1 MRQKRTVEEL
11 SIEELERLLAIKR
24 REARQGNLRRMKQS
38 GRVIE
43 TANTVTP
50 DPQTAQQAN
59 EPKPYSDANGLSAG
73 TIELPPEAVEKR
85 KIAPQFEDSV
95 NPDAFAQPRRDG
107 AGRIWRS
114 FVDRS
119 LLLLEV
125 GAVVGLVVLG
135 VSLFNGLE
143 LLQEETAAAQAAA
156 EEQRSASI
164 PTLEPTPQLRI
175 ADVVLPT
182 GHTPPQNG
190 ASSFNFAEVPAALQA
205 EVARQVF
212 LPDDFAR
219 PVRTDDTPL
228 RVRIPALNID
238 HDIVQGVDWNALQ
251 LGVGMLPNGA
261 VPQDDDDNV
270 VLAAHNDI
278 YGEIFRDLDQ
288 LEAGDQIEIQTQTG
302 SYVYVVRETQVVE
315 PDAVHVMQP
324 QGSPMVTLISCY
336 PYQVNTQRI
345 VVFADR
351 ADSMQ

>member
-1 MRQKRTVEEL
+1 MRHKRTVDEL
-11 SIEELERLLAIKR
+11 SIEELERVLAIKR
-24 REARQGNLRRMKQS
+24 REARQQNLRRLKQS

-43 TANTVTP
+43 TVNHESPEAHP
-50 DPQTAQQAN
+50 
-59 EPKPYSDANGLSAG
+59 EPTPYSDANGLSAG
-73 TIELPPEAVEKR
+73 TIELPAEAVQKR
-85 KIAPQFEDSV
+85 KVAPQFEDGV
-95 NPDAFAQPRRDG
+95 NPEAFAEPRGDR
-107 AGRIWRS
+107 ARQIWRT

-125 GAVVGLVVLG
+125 AAVVGLVVLG
-135 VSLFNGLE
+135 VSLLNGLE

-164 PTLEPTPQLRI
+164 PTLAPTPQLRLT
-175 ADVVLPT
+175 DVVLPT

-190 ASSFNFAEVPAALQA
+190 VSSFNFAEVPAALQA

-219 PVRTDDTPL
+219 PERTDDTPL

-261 VPQDDDDNV
+261 VPRSEGDNV

-278 YGEIFRDLDQ
+278 YGEIFRHLDQ
-288 LEAGDQIEIQTQTG
+288 LEPGDQIEIQTQSG
-302 SYVYVVRETQVVE
+302 SYVYIVRGWEIVE
-315 PDAVHVMQP
+315 PDAVHVMQS
-324 QGSPMVTLISCY
+324 QGTPMVTLISCY

-351 ADSMQ
+351 ADAMQ